1 MEELKRQYD
10 EKSAQKEE
18 LRKKAEITELKL
30 ERAGKLVSGL
40 AGERDRWEAS
50 VKVWDDC
57 FGVKADRV
65 IFNWLSK
72 VIQSCFG
79 LDLLCSLIGPDTF
92 WNLSILQGV
101 EAEWSSGKGAILVI
115 FWSQVL
121 AVLPA
126 SH

>member
-50 VKVWDDC
+50 VKVRKLKHWNS
-57 FGVKADRV
+57 FVM
-65 IFNWLSK
+65 FS
-72 VIQSCFG
+72 
-79 LDLLCSLIGPDTF
+79 LLWVAVNNATTQELESEAC
-92 WNLSILQGV
+92 NLFQGR
-101 EAEWSSGKGAILVI
+101 EI
-115 FWSQVL
+115 VL
-121 AVLPA
+121 F
-126 SH
+126 

>member
-50 VKVWDDC
+50 VTVSH
-57 FGVKADRV
+57 ARPL
-65 IFNWLSK
+65 I
-72 VIQSCFG
+72 
-79 LDLLCSLIGPDTF
+79 LLATVCTRSYSFLNSLKI
-92 WNLSILQGV
+92 
-101 EAEWSSGKGAILVI
+101 
-115 FWSQVL
+115 
-121 AVLPA
+121 
-126 SH
+126 

>member
-50 VKVWDDC
+50 VKVR
-57 FGVKADRV
+57 KREH
-65 IFNWLSK
+65 
-72 VIQSCFG
+72 
-79 LDLLCSLIGPDTF
+79 
-92 WNLSILQGV
+92 WNGCIMTV
-101 EAEWSSGKGAILVI
+101 TSG
-115 FWSQVL
+115 QV
-121 AVLPA
+121 AN
-126 SH
+126 HNKCK

>member
-50 VKVWDDC
+50 VKV
-57 FGVKADRV
+57 KKLKH
-65 IFNWLSK
+65 WL
-72 VIQSCFG
+72 V
-79 LDLLCSLIGPDTF
+79 LLRFHFCEQLWITRRLKD
-92 WNLSILQGV
+92 
-101 EAEWSSGKGAILVI
+101 
-115 FWSQVL
+115 
-121 AVLPA
+121 
-126 SH
+126 

>member
-50 VKVWDDC
+50 VKVWNDC

-65 IFNWLSK
+65 IFNRLSK
-72 VIQSCFG
+72 VIQSWFG
-79 LDLLCSLIGPDTF
+79 LDLLCSLIGPDNF
-92 WNLSILQGV
+92 LNLSILQGV
-101 EAEWSSGKGAILVI
+101 EGEWPSGKGVGLVI
-115 FWSQVL
+115 FGPWF
-121 AVLPA
+121 
-126 SH
+126 

>member
-50 VKVWDDC
+50 VKVSER
-57 FGVKADRV
+57 KHY
-65 IFNWLSK
+65 
-72 VIQSCFG
+72 QYSCFFFRTECPT
-79 LDLLCSLIGPDTF
+79 LPLWIRSLTRIVQIK
-92 WNLSILQGV
+92 SI
-101 EAEWSSGKGAILVI
+101 KY
-115 FWSQVL
+115 
-121 AVLPA
+121 
-126 SH
+126 

>member
-50 VKVWDDC
+50 VRVWDDC

-65 IFNWLSK
+65 VFNWLSK

-79 LDLLCSLIGPDTF
+79 LDLLCCVIALDTF
-92 WNLSILQGV
+92 L
-101 EAEWSSGKGAILVI
+101 
-115 FWSQVL
+115 
-121 AVLPA
+121 
-126 SH
+126 

>member
-50 VKVWDDC
+50 VTVSHAGP
-57 FGVKADRV
+57 F
-65 IFNWLSK
+65 I
-72 VIQSCFG
+72 
-79 LDLLCSLIGPDTF
+79 LLAPVCTHSYSF
-92 WNLSILQGV
+92 SNLSQNSGLLQM
-101 EAEWSSGKGAILVI
+101 
-115 FWSQVL
+115 
-121 AVLPA
+121 
-126 SH
+126 

>member
-1 MEELKRQYD
+1 MITFVQVTDRMEELKRQYD

-50 VKVWDDC
+50 VKVCDDC

-65 IFNWLSK
+65 IFN
-72 VIQSCFG
+72 
-79 LDLLCSLIGPDTF
+79 
-92 WNLSILQGV
+92 
-101 EAEWSSGKGAILVI
+101 
-115 FWSQVL
+115 
-121 AVLPA
+121 
-126 SH
+126 

>member
-50 VKVWDDC
+50 VKV
-57 FGVKADRV
+57 
-65 IFNWLSK
+65 SK
-72 VIQSCFG
+72 
-79 LDLLCSLIGPDTF
+79 
-92 WNLSILQGV
+92 
-101 EAEWSSGKGAILVI
+101 GKGHWLLRNTFYFFIFQRILLLEAPP
-115 FWSQVL
+115 FPL
-121 AVLPA
+121 R
-126 SH
+126 